1 MKEFINKN
9 IQKIKDYLWM
19 TYGIAIASF
28 SFSFFLNTKDV
39 VVGGVSGIGIVLKN
53 IFYDNFQMTIDPS
66 IIILV
71 INLTL
76 LLFGLFFLGKDFFIK
91 TVYGSIA
98 FPGFIY
104 IFDEIYKLI
113 QNVTDNFDVST
124 LSLPLVIVLSS
135 IIMGYGLGLS
145 IKHGGSTGGVE
156 IPQTV
161 LFKYCHV
168 PFSVSLYFI
177 DGSIILL
184 GYFTLGQNLETL
196 LYEIVF
202 LVLNGFILDTV
213 IFSGFNK
220 RALYIISDK
229 VEEIRS
235 VILKELDRGLS
246 SVDVIGE
253 YSGSSKKMLI
263 CVLSSSEYYKLRNK
277 VEEIDPKAFF
287 FAVRAHEVRGEG
299 FSYEQIN

>member
-1 MKEFINKN
+1 MKEFYLKNKKIINE
-9 IQKIKDYLWM
+9 YLLM
-19 TYGIAIASF
+19 TLGIAIGGF
-28 SFSFFLNTKDV
+28 SFSFFLNPNNV
-39 VVGGVSGIGIVLKN
+39 VVGGVSGIGVILKN
-53 IFYDNFQMTIDPS
+53 FFNIDPA
-66 IIILV
+66 IIILI
-71 INLTL
+71 INITL
-76 LLFGLFFLGKDFFIK
+76 LLFSLLFLGKDFFIK
-91 TVYGSIA
+91 TIYGSVM
-98 FPGFIY
+98 FPVFIF
-104 IFDEIYKLI
+104 IFDEIYKFI
-113 QNVTDNFDVST
+113 NTKTDNFDFT
-124 LSLPLVIVLSS
+124 KLNPLLVIVFSA
-135 IIMGYGLGLS
+135 IIMGFGLGLS

-156 IPQTV
+156 IPQKV
-161 LFKYCHV
+161 LFKYCHI
-168 PFSVSLYFI
+168 PFSISLYFI

-184 GYFTLGQNLETL
+184 GYLSLNQSIETL
-196 LYEIVF
+196 LYEIIF

-253 YSGSSKKMLI
+253 YSGSNKKMLI

>member
-1 MKEFINKN
+1 MKEFYLKYKKVINE
-9 IQKIKDYLWM
+9 YLLM
-19 TYGIAIASF
+19 TFGIAIGGF
-28 SFSFFLNTKDV
+28 SFSFFLNPNNIV
-39 VVGGVSGIGIVLKN
+39 PGGISGIGVILKN
-53 IFYDNFQMTIDPS
+53 FFNIDPAF
-66 IIILV
+66 IILA
-71 INLTL
+71 INIAL
-76 LLFGLFFLGKDFFIK
+76 LLLSLFFLGKDFFIK
-91 TVYGSIA
+91 TIYGSIT
-98 FPGFIY
+98 FPVFIY
-104 IFDEIYKLI
+104 IFDLLYEFINTK
-113 QNVTDNFDVST
+113 TDNFDFT
-124 LSLPLVIVLSS
+124 KLNPLLVIVFSA

-156 IPQTV
+156 IPQKV

-177 DGSIILL
+177 DGSIILF
-184 GYFTLGQNLETL
+184 GYLSLNQSIETL
-196 LYEIVF
+196 LYEIIF

-220 RALYIISDK
+220 RALYIISEK
-229 VEEIRS
+229 VEEIRT

-246 SVDVIGE
+246 SVDVVGE

-299 FSYEQIN
+299 FSYEHYN